1 MPEID
6 RPWLTHYDQNVPSSP
21 QLAVKP
27 VFELLDDAAER
38 WPDRPAIVFQNTS
51 ISYAKLRK
59 FSALVAAN
67 LRKHGLKRGERVA
80 IMLPNTPQTVIA
92 YWGVLR
98 AGGTVVFTNPL
109 YMETEIV
116 HQFSDSG
123 ARFLITLDL
132 LWNKI
137 EPLRPQLGIEK
148 YFITS
153 IADALRFP
161 LSMLYKLRAWR
172 EGQNR
177 KVPFDS
183 NTVHTWTSLL
193 GGLSTYTAD
202 GLIPEKDLAL
212 LQYTGGTTG
221 LAKGC
226 MITHANLCSNVQQCT
241 AMLPGMGE
249 KQELFL
255 GVLPYFHI
263 YGLTVCLN
271 LCTALGAT
279 QIPFPRYVPGDVL
292 KTIHKE
298 RPTVF
303 PGAPSVY
310 ISLLQQK
317 NVGTYD
323 LSSIRYCVSGSA
335 PMPVEWFEQ
344 FKNATGARICEG
356 YGLSEASPVTHINP
370 LHGVAKH
377 GSIGL
382 PVPGTDAKIVDMDLG
397 GPALP
402 AGKLGE
408 MAVRGPQVMA
418 GYYNKPDET
427 ADVLRNGWLYT
438 GDIAYM
444 DEEGY
449 FFIVDRKKDLIISAG
464 YNIYP
469 REIDE
474 ILHQHPKVQEAVAV
488 GIPCDARGEVV
499 KVFVVPREGEK
510 PTKAEI
516 IAFCRQKLAG
526 YKVPR
531 HVEFRESL
539 PKTMVGKVLR
549 RALRAEEAERTKAC
563 GVPHVVDNTSAE
575 A

>member
-1 MPEID
+1 MSEID
-6 RPWLTHYDQNVPSSP
+6 RPWLTHYDQNVPNSP
-21 QLAVKP
+21 HLAVRP
-27 VFELLDDAAER
+27 VFELLDEAAQR
-38 WPDRPAIVFQNTS
+38 WPERPAIVFQNSS
-51 ISYAKLRK
+51 ITYSKLRK
-59 FSALVAAN
+59 FSGLVAAN
-67 LRKHGLKRGERVA
+67 LRKHGLKRGDRVA

-116 HQFSDSG
+116 HQFTDSG

-137 EPLRPQLGIEK
+137 EQLRPQLNIEK
-148 YFITS
+148 YFVTS

-172 EGQNR
+172 EGQTR

-183 NTVHTWTSLL
+183 QTVHTWGALL
-193 GGLSTYTAD
+193 GGLSTYTAK

-226 MITHANLCSNVQQCT
+226 MITHANLCANALQCT

-249 KQELFL
+249 NRELFL

-279 QIPFPRYVPGDVL
+279 QIPFPRYMPADVL

-377 GSIGL
+377 GSNGL
-382 PVPGTDAKIVDMDLG
+382 PEHGTDEKIVDMDLG
-397 GPALP
+397 GPPLP
-402 AGKLGE
+402 PGKLGE
-408 MAVRGPQVMA
+408 LAVRGPQVMA
-418 GYYNKPDET
+418 GYFNKPDET

-499 KVFVVPREGEK
+499 KVFVVPKAGEK

-516 IAFCRQKLAG
+516 IDFCRQKLAG

-563 GVPHVVDNTSAE
+563 GVPHVVDTTSAE
-575 A
+575 E